1 MPRETEPVFF
11 RLDADLKAKLE
22 QVAQDE
28 DLKLAQLLRRI
39 RSLRFDAREF
49 DHLRPLCGLIADEF
63 AEISRRAGNYHTA

>member
-39 RSLRFDAREF
+39 IREW
-49 DHLRPLCGLIADEF
+49 LAVREQKAQQP
-63 AEISRRAGNYHTA
+63 